1 MREPAVSTQPIISLF
16 GTKTLPTPEG
26 HVSTRGRLTG
36 PHSNILQKLDLTIE
50 DDSCALNIKNHF
62 NDFLGQY
69 ISQEKYGRQCP
80 VNGLVEI
87 SRIGCV
93 ALTMLAADLNFGPG
107 IPSSS
112 SSLDTFSLG
121 HLLCCLS

>member
-1 MREPAVSTQPIISLF
+1 M
-16 GTKTLPTPEG
+16 
-26 HVSTRGRLTG
+26 STRGRLTG
-36 PHSNILQKLDLTIE
+36 PHSNILQKLDLTIV
-50 DDSCALNIKNHF
+50 DDSCALDIKNHF